1 MSGMSMLQEVGVR
14 REVAEFPEEVPKS
27 LRKALE
33 GIAVKTLE
41 VRRVTEKDPLLIVN
55 GKVVGGWLDL

>member
-1 MSGMSMLQEVGVR
+1 MSMLQEV
-14 REVAEFPEEVPKS
+14 EVKKNEVKFPEELPKS

-33 GIAVKTLE
+33 GVDIRTLE